1 MKKLKILLA
10 DDHKMLREGL
20 RVLLDSQPGMR
31 VVGEAA
37 GGKEALEQAGELK
50 PDVVVMDLSM
60 PGLNGL
66 QATAMLRTKYPAIKV
81 VVLTAHEDESYLTQ
95 LCKAGASGYVL
106 KRSAGEQ
113 LVQAIRT
120 AVLGQIFFDPA
131 LAGKALARL
140 AAGPSSSPQAANAQL
155 SDREKEVLSLI
166 AWGCSNKEAADK
178 LDVSVKTVETYRVR
192 IAEKLGLRSRT
203 DLVKYALRQG
213 WLNDAEAPG
222 PLARERGPG
231 GGFNFRFSAFQ
242 LLPSMFSL
250 IRDRFG
256 AL

>member
-1 MKKLKILLA
+1 MKKLRILLA

-20 RVLLDSQPGMR
+20 RVLLDSQPGMC

-37 GGKEALEQAGELK
+37 SGKAVLEKAGELH

-60 PGLNGL
+60 PELNGL
-66 QATAMLRTKYPAIKV
+66 QATELLRTRHPAIKV

-95 LCKAGASGYVL
+95 LCKAGAAGYVL
-106 KRSAGEQ
+106 KRSAGDE
-113 LVQAIRT
+113 LVQAIRM
-120 AVLGQIFFDPA
+120 AARGQVYIEPA

-140 AAGPSSSPQAANAQL
+140 AAGPSASQETTHAQL

-178 LDVSVKTVETYRVR
+178 LKVSVKTVETYRVR

-203 DLVKYALRQG
+203 ELVKYALRQG
-213 WLNDAEAPG
+213 WLNDAQAPG
-222 PLARERGPG
+222 PLPR
-231 GGFNFRFSAFQ
+231 
-242 LLPSMFSL
+242 
-250 IRDRFG
+250 
-256 AL
+256 